1 MPTLGKPALRKSI
14 LDFLVNFMNFGT
26 QQEPGNLSM
35 AVLTEFT
42 DSHPD
47 HLLCYLLESSN
58 ILQFWREIFRECGE
72 NSGLFFLF
80 NLIVSHSA
88 FIFFLFAYFIILAAV
103 GLRGGVRA
111 LRCRLWASLAVVRVQ
126 LPLGMQDFSF
136 LTRDQA
142 LYWKADSLDGQR
154 NPKLWLLVQE
164 KCTNKISVQF

>member
-1 MPTLGKPALRKSI
+1 MTKDHTQKLSYFLPPLPNYIRHSPNEWTTPWRHLVQDTEALRIPVLMPTLGKAALRKSI

-88 FIFFLFAYFIILAAV
+88 FIFFCLLISLFWLQWVFV
-103 GLRGGVRA
+103 VVCGPFVVDCGLH
-111 LRCRLWASLAVVRVQ
+111 
-126 LPLGMQDFSF
+126 
-136 LTRDQA
+136 
-142 LYWKADSLDGQR
+142 
-154 NPKLWLLVQE
+154 
-164 KCTNKISVQF
+164 

>member
-88 FIFFLFAYFIILAAV
+88 FIFFYLLISLFWLQWVFV
-103 GLRGGVRA
+103 VVCGPFVVDCGLH
-111 LRCRLWASLAVVRVQ
+111 
-126 LPLGMQDFSF
+126 
-136 LTRDQA
+136 
-142 LYWKADSLDGQR
+142 
-154 NPKLWLLVQE
+154 
-164 KCTNKISVQF
+164 